1 MIATVMRAIIA
12 MQLRGVNNPRINP
25 TPARISTVPAINACC
40 LGNFIPILENQDA
53 VPEMLFAL
61 LIPWYAI
68 DAPREMRS
76 IASAV
81 SILFTLEL

>member
-1 MIATVMRAIIA
+1 MTIATVMRAIIA
-12 MQLRGVNNPRINP
+12 VQLRGVNNPSINA

-68 DAPREMRS
+68 DAPREMRR
-76 IASAV
+76 IAVAV
-81 SILFTLEL
+81 SILFT